1 MPSIIQLVLDA
12 KNNASPA
19 LKQVAGDL
27 QKLDKSIGTLNK
39 LATLDLG
46 LTGLQAALSTIQQ
59 IGQAVAETSQAGAG
73 FERLAGSF
81 ENLAA
86 SQGTVGQSILSSIE
100 AVTQGTL
107 SQQTIM
113 QQANN
118 AMLLGVA
125 DTADEFS
132 TLAKIAVDRGRAM
145 GISMEY
151 AFESI
156 VKGVGRLSPL
166 ILDNL
171 GIVLDADKT
180 YGEYAKSIGKTADAL
195 TDAEKRAALLNRL
208 KEEVSDFDSS
218 SVNDNAAAWER
229 LSAATDNAAAALG
242 GFLNEATPLIDTLNG
257 ISSILDSFSGKISS
271 DKGTILR
278 GLQSDLDGATQ
289 LLEKYKAQL
298 LDFERNGEPNIL
310 EQLLGADS
318 IGSTKAQIEF
328 YEKAIEALQQK
339 IRLFN
344 AESAGASKDRDD
356 LGLYQKASA
365 LRALEAE
372 YGEVSDTIVNWYA
385 KALDISKDAARD
397 SINST
402 IALKGSWEAAAPAI
416 AAAGNAAI
424 IAAQNLQRATA
435 LVNSTIG
442 SIESAAMQAFVDSGF
457 DTDVI
462 DSYKAIN
469 AQVTAME
476 QSLEGMNDI
485 DAKFYMRQ
493 VAEEGS
499 AGFKAI
505 TEYANES
512 AKAVGGVKEKTVQ
525 LTKEFQDL
533 SSTVGGVVSDAY
545 ADIGGAKLEDYLPY
559 QDQPGEDAKRIASVM
574 VEGWDSEWVDYFK
587 NKFPDLFSQYMGDAG
602 GDIQKASALLL
613 KDFQDGLRP
622 ELLDKDKIK
631 DLAKRM
637 FLADQETSKMVDE
650 IAKELA
656 KELNITIEEAQAAV
670 GSAAGIK
677 KKPPTKEEIDKLLGE
692 NNMTP
697 KWKMDGA
704 REKFVEAG
712 KAAGLLDE
720 NGYLFVDV
728 AIKMGASGAIEGDYK
743 LQISSFVFED
753 KTTFISNLQKAAAI
767 NLLVTPWLPSTFAT
781 DFETNVA
788 SKLPKTL
795 ALQVLPA
802 ALELERWNNFI
813 TGIEG
818 AVNNVDLTINPS
830 MSTDTFEATFA
841 PIRTALAEGFVT
853 QETIDLMVFNLS
865 TGLIMTILQN
875 QDSFTPTAGL
885 VGAFIVN
892 KFNEMNVGMMMA
904 SSLATQLQQAQKTFE
919 TSAENSGKVWGDAFL
934 KMVQANVPIE
944 LVRILS
950 ELVTPQVQQKTK
962 DDKSRGESEK

>member
-1 MPSIIQLVLDA
+1 MPSVIQLILDA

-19 LKQVAGDL
+19 LRQIAGDL
-27 QKLDKSIGTLNK
+27 QRLDKSVSMLNK
-39 LATLDLG
+39 IATLDLG
-46 LTGLQAALSTIQQ
+46 LTGLQAALSTVQQ
-59 IGQAVAETSQAGAG
+59 ITQAISDTSQAGAG
-73 FERLAGSF
+73 FERLANSF
-81 ENLAA
+81 ENLSV
-86 SQGTVGQSILSSIE
+86 SQGTTAQSILSAIE
-100 AVTQGTL
+100 NVTQGTL

-180 YGEYAKSIGKTADAL
+180 YGDFARSIGKAADDL
-195 TDAEKRAALLNRL
+195 TDAEKRMALLNRL

-218 SVNDNAAAWER
+218 GVNDNASSWER
-229 LSAATDNAAAALG
+229 FSAAVDNATAAIG
-242 GFLNEATPLIDTLNG
+242 GFINTSTPLLDTLDG
-257 ISSILDSFSGKISS
+257 ISSLLDSFSGKISD
-271 DKGTILR
+271 DKSTILR
-278 GLQSDLDGATQ
+278 GLQSDLNGAQ
-289 LLEKYKAQL
+289 ELLGKFKAQL
-298 LDFERNGEPNIL
+298 VDFERNGEPGIL
-310 EQLLGADS
+310 EQIFGADS

-328 YEKAIEALQQK
+328 YERAIEQLQNK
-339 IRLFN
+339 ISAFN
-344 AESAGASKDRDD
+344 AESASLTKDRDD
-356 LGLYQKASA
+356 LGIYQKSTA
-365 LRALEAE
+365 LKALESE
-372 YGEVSDTIVNWYA
+372 YSKVADTIVNWYA
-385 KALDISKDAARD
+385 KALNISKDAARD

-416 AAAGNAAI
+416 AAAGNAAV

-442 SIESAAMQAFVDSGF
+442 SIESAALQAFVDSGF
-457 DTDVI
+457 DSSVI
-462 DSYKAIN
+462 DSYKAVN
-469 AQVTAME
+469 AQVMALE
-476 QSLEGMNDI
+476 SSLEGMNEI

-493 VAEEGS
+493 IGEEGS

-512 AKAVGGVKEKTVQ
+512 TKAVGGVGGATKS

-533 SSTVGGVVSDAY
+533 RSVVDGIVSSSLQ
-545 ADIGGAKLEDYLPY
+545 DIGGADLSKYLPY

-587 NKFPDLFSQYMGDAG
+587 NKFPDLFSQYMGEAG
-602 GDIQKASALLL
+602 GDIQAASAMLL

-637 FLADQETSKMVDE
+637 FLADQETSKMVDD
-650 IAKELA
+650 IAQELA

-670 GSAAGIK
+670 SGAAGIK
-677 KKPPTKEEIDKLLGE
+677 KKIPTKEEIDKILGE

-743 LQISSFVFED
+743 LQISSFTFED
-753 KTTFISNLQKAAAI
+753 KNTLIENLQKATAI
-767 NLLVTPWLPSTFAT
+767 NLLFTPWLPSTFAT

-813 TGIEG
+813 SGIEG
-818 AVNNVDLTINPS
+818 AVNNVDLTINPTI
-830 MSTDTFEATFA
+830 STTTFESTFA

-853 QETIDLMVFNLS
+853 QESIDLMVFNLS
-865 TGLIMTILQN
+865 AGLGLGILQN
-875 QDSFTPTAGL
+875 QDAFTPNGAL
-885 VGAFIVN
+885 VAAFMIN
-892 KFNEMNVGMMMA
+892 KFNEMNVGLMMA
-904 SSLATQLQQAQKTFE
+904 NSLATQLQQAQKTFE
-919 TSAENSGKVWGDAFL
+919 AGAANSGKAWGDAFL
-934 KMVQANVPIE
+934 KVVQANVPME

-950 ELVTPQVQQKTK
+950 ELITPQVEQQN
-962 DDKSRGESEK
+962 SNNRQRGESE

>member
-1 MPSIIQLVLDA
+1 MPSIIQLILDA

-19 LKQVAGDL
+19 LKQVASDL
-27 QKLDKSIGTLNK
+27 QNLDKNVATLNK
-39 LATLDLG
+39 IATLDLG
-46 LTGLQAALSTIQQ
+46 LTGLQAALATIQQ
-59 IGQAVAETSQAGAG
+59 IGQAVSEVSQAGAQ

-81 ENLAA
+81 DALAT
-86 SQGTVGQSILSSIE
+86 SHSVGSQSILSAIE
-100 AVTQGTL
+100 SVTQGTL

-180 YGEYAKSIGKTADAL
+180 YGEFASSIGKAADEL
-195 TDAEKRAALLNRL
+195 TDAEKRMALLNRL

-218 SVNDNAAAWER
+218 SVNDNASAWER
-229 LSAATDNAAAALG
+229 LSAATDNATAALG
-242 GFLNEATPLIDTLNG
+242 NFINATTPLLSTLNEV
-257 ISSILDSFSGKISS
+257 SSMLDIFSGKIST
-271 DKGTILR
+271 DEGTILR
-278 GLQSDLDGATQ
+278 GLEAEISGAQ
-289 LLEKYKAQL
+289 EIIARLKKELADMEK
-298 LDFERNGEPNIL
+298 NGEPNL
-310 EQLLGADS
+310 LQQLFGADS
-318 IGSTKAQIEF
+318 IDSKNAQIEF
-328 YEKAIEALQQK
+328 YEKALESLQARVRAFK
-339 IRLFN
+339 AEDASLF
-344 AESAGASKDRDD
+344 KDNDD
-356 LGLYQKASA
+356 VSIYRQASA
-365 LRALEAE
+365 LNDLERE
-372 YGEVSDTIVNWYA
+372 YGEVGQNIINWYA
-385 KALDISKDAARD
+385 KALDISKEEAES
-397 SINST
+397 SIQST
-402 IALKGSWEAAAPAI
+402 IRLKGSWEAAAPAI
-416 AAAGNAAI
+416 AEAGNQAI
-424 IAAQNLQRATA
+424 IAAQNLQRATS
-435 LVNSTIG
+435 LINSTLG
-442 SIESAAMQAFVDSGF
+442 SIQSAALQAYVDSGY
-457 DTDVI
+457 DPSVI
-462 DSYKAIN
+462 DSYRSVN
-469 AQVTAME
+469 AEITAM
-476 QSLEGMNDI
+476 SGALEDMNEI
-485 DAKFYMRQ
+485 DAAFYMRQ
-493 VAEEGS
+493 MTEEGS

-512 AKAVGGVKEKTVQ
+512 TKAVGGVASKTKS

-533 SSTVGGVVSDAY
+533 SSVVGGIVSSAY
-545 ADIGGAKLEDYLPY
+545 SDIGGADLSEFLPY

-587 NKFPDLFSQYMGDAG
+587 NKFPDLFSTYMGEAG

-637 FLADQETSKMVDE
+637 FLADKETSKMVDE
-650 IAKELA
+650 IAKDLA
-656 KELNITIEEAQAAV
+656 KELGITIEEAQAAV

-677 KKPPTKEEIDKLLGE
+677 KKIPTKEEIDKLLGE
-692 NNMTP
+692 NDLTP

-720 NGYLFVDV
+720 NGYLFVEV
-728 AIKMGASGAIEGDYK
+728 AIKPGASGAIEGDYK

-753 KTTFISNLQKAAAI
+753 KTTFMESLQKAIAV
-767 NLLVTPWLPSTFAT
+767 NLLVTPWLPATFAT

-802 ALELERWNNFI
+802 ALDLDRWTNFI
-813 TGIEG
+813 TGLEG
-818 AVNNVDLTINPS
+818 AVSNVDLSINPT
-830 MSTDTFEATFA
+830 MSTETFESTFA

-853 QETIDLMVFNLS
+853 QETLDLMVFNLS
-865 TGLIMTILQN
+865 AGLGLTIMQN
-875 QDSFTPTAGL
+875 QDSFTPNGAL
-885 VGAFIVN
+885 VATFIVN
-892 KFNEMNVGMMMA
+892 KFNELNVGMMMA
-904 SSLATQLQQAQKTFE
+904 SSLATQLQQAEKTFQ

-934 KMVQANVPIE
+934 KMVQSNVPIE
-944 LVRILS
+944 LIRILS
-950 ELVTPQVQQKTK
+950 ELVTPQVQQKTNE
-962 DDKSRGESEK
+962 DRDRGESE